1 MGDQVGRKQI
11 SQGGA
16 MKVAIILGTRPEIIK
31 LSPIIRELSDRKI
44 DCFIL
49 HTNQHYSL
57 GMDQVFFDELKL
69 PHPRYNLDVH
79 DLPQGAM
86 VGHMLIG
93 IEPILL
99 QEKPD
104 WVLIQGDTNTVMA
117 GVIAASK
124 LGIKVGHVESG
135 LRSYDRTMPEELN
148 RIAADHLSDV
158 LFCPTDHAAQI
169 ALGEG
174 IPSAK
179 VSVVGNTIVDAVT
192 QNLGLAQKSKYSEKY
207 DGQNYFLL
215 TMHRPSNVDTEAAL
229 KQIIRSLEA
238 LATELNTSLIFPAH
252 PRTSAALKHYMIQ
265 LNPEKIRVIEP
276 TGYLEMLM
284 LMQSAKLII
293 TDSGGIQ
300 EEACILHVPCIT
312 IRDNTERPETVAV
325 GANLVVGTS
334 AESIVSGAKTML
346 DRPTH
351 WNNPFG
357 DGRSGKN
364 IVDTIISS
372 SQK

>member
-1 MGDQVGRKQI
+1 MGDPVGRKQI
-11 SQGGA
+11 SQGGE

-31 LSPIIRELSDRKI
+31 LSPVIRELNDRKI
-44 DCFIL
+44 DYFIL

-69 PHPRYNLDVH
+69 TQPTYNVDVH

-86 VGHMLIG
+86 VGHMLIK

-117 GVIAASK
+117 GAIAASK
-124 LGIKVGHVESG
+124 LGIRVGHVEAG
-135 LRSYDRTMPEELN
+135 LRSYDRSMPEELN
-148 RIAADHLSDV
+148 RIVADHLSDI
-158 LFCPTDHAAQI
+158 LFCPTDQAGQI

-179 VSVVGNTIVDAVT
+179 VTVVGNTIVDAVT
-192 QNLGLAQKSKYSEKY
+192 QNLGLAQKSKYSVKY
-207 DGQNYFLL
+207 HGQSYFLL
-215 TMHRPSNVDTEAAL
+215 TMHRPSNVDTEEAL
-229 KQIIRSLEA
+229 KQIIMSLEA
-238 LATELNTSLIFPAH
+238 LVDALGVSLIFPAH
-252 PRTSAALKHYMIQ
+252 PRTSAALKHYRIP

-276 TGYLEMLM
+276 IGYLEMLI
-284 LMQSAKLII
+284 LMQRAKLII

-334 AESIVSGAKTML
+334 EESIISGAKTML
-346 DRPTH
+346 DRPTN
-351 WNNPFG
+351 WDNPFG
-357 DGRSGKN
+357 NGRSGKN
-364 IVDTIISS
+364 IVDIIISS
-372 SQK
+372 LQK